1 MVPWQFSRKRY
12 LTRQV
17 IILREPLLLSA
28 FTVKMDHLHLAVT
41 RFLNKINEITNKSG
55 TVVTI
60 EEPQL
65 TKLVTLIKQFE
76 SKCTALMELDTK
88 IVELIIDH
96 DELEFEVFKA
106 VEMQD
111 TVSYIICLA
120 KRIVER
126 SVQPHHYAATKCQC
140 SSSTDQSNFTYN
152 QC

>member
-1 MVPWQFSRKRY
+1 
-12 LTRQV
+12 
-17 IILREPLLLSA
+17 
-28 FTVKMDHLHLAVT
+28 MDHLHLAVT
-41 RFLNKINEITNKSG
+41 CFPNKINEITNKSG

-60 EEPQL
+60 EEPHL
-65 TKLVTLIKQFE
+65 TMLVTLIKQFE
-76 SKCTALMELDTK
+76 SKCTTLMELDTK
-88 IVELIIDH
+88 IAELIIDR

-126 SVQPHHYAATKCQC
+126 SVQPQPKPHHYTATKCQR
-140 SSSTDQSNFTYN
+140 SSSTDQSNFTYS